1 MRLHQLLGTEFPI
14 IQGGMANIATGR
26 FAAACSNAGA
36 MGIVA
41 AGGLPPEVFREEIRL
56 CRSLTD
62 KPFGVNIMLM
72 HPEVQTIAQIA
83 AEEKVP
89 FITSGA
95 GNPAPFIPAWKE
107 AGAMVFPV
115 VAAVAVARIAARA
128 GADGVIAEGMESGG
142 HIGEATTMALVP
154 RVVDAVDLPV
164 VAAGGIATGRQML
177 AAFALGACGVQV
189 GTCLLTSKECPIHEN
204 YKAAIL
210 AARDSSTV
218 ITGRSVGAPVRCIKN
233 PMTHAYLKMEQEG
246 VDKAR
251 LEELTLGSLRRAVF
265 EGDVKQGSLLA
276 GQVAGMAKEI
286 LPLRTIFET
295 LCHDCDAQLAQL
307 KGVQG

>member
-154 RVVDAVDLPV
+154 AWWTRWIFPLSPP
-164 VAAGGIATGRQML
+164 AASPRGG
-177 AAFALGACGVQV
+177 
-189 GTCLLTSKECPIHEN
+189 
-204 YKAAIL
+204 
-210 AARDSSTV
+210 
-218 ITGRSVGAPVRCIKN
+218 RCS
-233 PMTHAYLKMEQEG
+233 P
-246 VDKAR
+246 
-251 LEELTLGSLRRAVF
+251 
-265 EGDVKQGSLLA
+265 
-276 GQVAGMAKEI
+276 
-286 LPLRTIFET
+286 PLRWAPAV
-295 LCHDCDAQLAQL
+295 CRSAPAC
-307 KGVQG
+307 